1 MAKKQ
6 NSNWMAI
13 VGLVLLVVGLVS
25 SGFSSPPSDLYDH
38 DGERQSTLLVFVGLT
53 GTIVGLVLL
62 MVVARKTTKSMA
74 PEYKTRANIGVGI
87 GIILQLAGFL
97 AFRVGVGGPQVV
109 PLLTPGSPSGFL
121 FLLSV
126 PVLAW
131 GCMSYAAGKGRS
143 KWLGLVG
150 VLGSFGLAVLTAIPD
165 QHEGHEVDAVDHDG
179 DPKKTL
185 PPSSGDLMDPAS

>member
-1 MAKKQ
+1 MAKKP
-6 NSNWMAI
+6 NKNWMAI

-25 SGFSSPPSDLYDH
+25 SAFSEPPSDLYDH
-38 DGERQSTLLVFVGLT
+38 EGESRSTLLVFVGLT

-97 AFRVGVGGPQVV
+97 AFRAGVGGPQVV
-109 PLLTPGSPSGFL
+109 PLL

-150 VLGSFGLAVLTAIPD
+150 VLGIFGLAVLTAIPD

-185 PPSSGDLMDPAS
+185 PPSSGDLTDPAS